1 MVIKKTDF
9 KVGAVRRGKVR
20 DIYDLGDC
28 LLLVATDR
36 ISAFDVILPTPIPD
50 KGKILTMMSRFWF
63 EFFSRDVRHH
73 LISSYASTIVW
84 MYPSLKEYEDVLK
97 HRAMLVR
104 KCKILPIECIVRGYL
119 TGSGWRSYCR
129 SGSISGIKL
138 PAGLKESARL
148 DPPLFTPTTKAEQG
162 HDQEI
167 TFETVVEMLGR
178 ELSEKIRDLSI
189 NLYLKARDYAL
200 SRGIIIADTKFE
212 FGIDE
217 EGEICLV
224 DEVLTPDSS
233 RFWYAQDY
241 EEGRPQESFD
251 KQFVRDYLNSLN
263 WDKTPPGP
271 ELPEEVVENTRKRY
285 IQIYTQLTGE
295 KFVQD

>member
-178 ELSEKIRDLSI
+178 NLSEKIRDLSI